1 MELINYLLV
10 QVFALLY
17 CLAGIRQKH
26 ERFTFYIFQTNG
38 MDSVVSPPIV
48 TSSGLALPPNYYRPT
63 TPGMMLYPP
72 TAQYMVVPPGTMH
85 PTGTIPN
92 AGMHQ
97 MPGHHHQ
104 LPPNYLMMAPGHIPH
119 SSMYT
124 NGHIATGWGH
134 GAPLVRTQHDIN
146 SIRIPV
152 TAAHHLPYV
161 AASQSQ
167 RVEMDV
173 RTVRG
178 DQDTPPPGFRNDMM
192 AAPLDC
198 RSDT

>member
-1 MELINYLLV
+1 
-10 QVFALLY
+10 
-17 CLAGIRQKH
+17 
-26 ERFTFYIFQTNG
+26 
-38 MDSVVSPPIV
+38 MDSVISPPIV
-48 TSSGLALPPNYYRPT
+48 TSSGLPLPPNYYRPT

-72 TAQYMVVPPGTMH
+72 AAQYMMVPPGTMH
-85 PTGTIPN
+85 PPSGIQS

-97 MPGHHHQ
+97 LPGHQLPGHPHQ
-104 LPPNYLMMAPGHIPH
+104 MPPNYLMMPTGHIPH

-124 NGHIATGWGH
+124 NGHLAGWGH
-134 GAPLVRTQHDIN
+134 GAPIVRSQHDLN
-146 SIRIPV
+146 SMRIPV

-161 AASQSQ
+161 AASQNQ
-167 RVEMDV
+167 RVEMDM

-178 DQDTPPPGFRNDMM
+178 DQDTPPPGFRNDLI